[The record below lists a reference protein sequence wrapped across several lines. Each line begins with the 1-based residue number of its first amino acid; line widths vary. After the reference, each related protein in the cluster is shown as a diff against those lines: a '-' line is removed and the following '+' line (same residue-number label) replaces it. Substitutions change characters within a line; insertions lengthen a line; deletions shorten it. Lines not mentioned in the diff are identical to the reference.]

1 MISVRALPASSK
13 TRNKPHHFRR
23 SDRAFT
29 LIELLVVIVIMV
41 VLISILL
48 PILKSMRQSAVAAKM
63 AGDRRS
69 YAAMTAQQSAAAE
82 AQDAR
87 SRGGPAIP
95 PRRPAQVRSLEA
107 KVDLTP
113 RLSVGTAEP
122 ESIYEARFSGKL
134 LATAPDSSPGP
145 TEVDLSMP
153 LPPQVISLADLSIT
167 VDGEPID
174 NVTIGEGE
182 LLWHGKLPVD
192 HAAVVELTYSAVG
205 KGVYTLQTPAGRIL
219 DRFTIALTAN
229 GSDVRMLELSMQPT
243 GLVHEA
249 GRTIY
254 TWDYKRL
261 MFGRPISLDVLGI
274 APIDR
279 LGELS
284 WLGPLS
290 VILFGVLIGLVGR
303 AHPVQRFDRWAL
315 LLLIGTFT
323 GTYPLMYFAQQFV
336 PIRWAILVPAAV
348 TLQIIGWRA
357 VTLLGPRLAALGVVL
372 PAAITLALA
381 LCAAVQPVLQ
391 GMLLT
396 VGGIGFFI
404 TAMVLLPKAH
414 IGKPARSEPG
424 CPQPGIVPA

>member
-1 MISVRALPASSK
+1 MFSVRTLFLAPGTPSRPRMRGR
-13 TRNKPHHFRR
+13 T
-23 SDRAFT
+23 DRAFT
-29 LIELLVVIVIMV
+29 LVELLFVIVIMAALV
-41 VLISILL
+41 AVLL
-48 PILKSMRQSAVAAKM
+48 PVLGSVRRASVRAKM
-63 AGDRRS
+63 AADSRS
-69 YAAMTAQQSAAAE
+69 YAAMAAQQPAAAE
-82 AQDAR
+82 AQDLR
-87 SRGGPAIP
+87 RPAVP
-95 PRRPAQVRSLEA
+95 LRRPAQVRSLEA
-107 KVDLTP
+107 RVDLTP
-113 RLSVGTAEP
+113 KLSVGTAEP
-122 ESIYEARFSGKL
+122 ESIYEARFAGKL

-145 TEVDLSMP
+145 AEVDLSLP

-167 VDGEPID
+167 VDGEPSD
-174 NVTIGEGE
+174 NVTIGDGE
-182 LLWHGKLPVD
+182 LVWHGKLPVD
-192 HAAVVELTYSAVG
+192 HAAVVDLTYSAVG

-219 DRFTIALTAN
+219 DRFSVALTAN

-243 GLVHEA
+243 GLVHES

-279 LGELS
+279 LGELG

-290 VILFGVLIGLVGR
+290 VILFGVLLGLAGR
-303 AHPVQRFDRWAL
+303 AYPVQRFDRWAL

-336 PIRWAILVPAAV
+336 PIRWAILVPAAL

-372 PAAITLALA
+372 PAALTLALT

-396 VGGIGFFI
+396 IGGIAFFI
-404 TAMVLLPKAH
+404 AAMVLLPRAH
-414 IGKPARSEPG
+414 IGKHTGHSEPA
-424 CPQPGIVPA
+424 CPQPGLVPV